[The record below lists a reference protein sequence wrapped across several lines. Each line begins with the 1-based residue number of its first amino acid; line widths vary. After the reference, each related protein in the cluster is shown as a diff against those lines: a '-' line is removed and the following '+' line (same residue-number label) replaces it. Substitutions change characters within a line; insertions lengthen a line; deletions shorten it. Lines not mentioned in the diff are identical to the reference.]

1 MKKEKIILVIIAL
14 FMLITDCNVYAH
26 PGRTDANGCHT
37 CRTNCGKWGLR
48 YGQYHCHNGG
58 SSNSSTNSSS
68 SSSSNNNSTGTI
80 HIVSSDT
87 TLSLI
92 KIDGVSIEIDNIM
105 NYTTTNINPEIIV
118 VTNSDRATVEIT
130 NDKNLV
136 HGANQV
142 IIKVTAEN
150 SNTRQY
156 KLNINVV
163 NDDATIKS
171 IKVNNKDIE
180 VSDNMT
186 FVTSDDKVKLEIST
200 NDPYAKLL
208 SNKTYNLELG
218 TNKITIDILAED
230 NKTKKQYVLNVT
242 REKIISNNTDIIMYI
257 NNNKVTF
264 DNYESKTIYLSPKIE
279 ELNIE
284 YELVDK
290 NAKINLDYDKK
301 IQVGNKIIK
310 FTVIAESG
318 KEQQYTIN
326 IHKNSKLE
334 EILYTIISVVV
345 VGIVIFCTYL
355 FIKKVKLVLKNNK

>member
-37 CRTNCGKWGLR
+37 CRTNCEKWGLR

-58 SSNSSTNSSS
+58 SSNSSTDNS
-68 SSSSNNNSTGTI
+68 SSSSNNNSSETI

-87 TLSLI
+87 TLSLV

-105 NYTTTNINPEIIV
+105 NYTTTNTNPEIIV
-118 VTNSDRATVEIT
+118 IANSERATVEIT

-136 HGANQV
+136 HGTNQV

-171 IKVNNKDIE
+171 IKVSNKDIE

-186 FVTSDDKVKLEIST
+186 FVTSDDKVKLEILT
-200 NDPYAKLL
+200 NDPSAKLL

-218 TNKITIDILAED
+218 INKITIDILAED

-310 FTVIAESG
+310 FTVVAESG

-345 VGIVIFCTYL
+345 VGIVIFGTYL